1 MAKVNFIWLQL
12 FSIWLQQILR
22 QGITLTTCR
31 VASAGCPFYL
41 EPLLK
46 PFSDDRK
53 KDSTM
58 DGLHVQ
64 VETIADTGEIE
75 TSEDHGVLHIEH
87 EIKNE
92 PETITTE
99 TDDAENINLKVLCK

>member
-1 MAKVNFIWLQL
+1 M
-12 FSIWLQQILR
+12 
-22 QGITLTTCR
+22 
-31 VASAGCPFYL
+31 
-41 EPLLK
+41 
-46 PFSDDRK
+46 
-53 KDSTM
+53 
-58 DGLHVQ
+58 Q